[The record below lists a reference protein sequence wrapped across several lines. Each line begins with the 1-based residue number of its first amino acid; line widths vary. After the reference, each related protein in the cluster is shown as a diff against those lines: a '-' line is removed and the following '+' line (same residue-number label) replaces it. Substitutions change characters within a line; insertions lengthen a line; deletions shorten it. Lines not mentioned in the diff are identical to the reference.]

1 MNGYCEHKDR
11 LCSFAEGKDGVCKIN
26 SDSTDQ
32 NVKMNTY
39 YIDIYLYKD
48 DDLVANSNSIY
59 VKMHEE
65 RAENLLLF
73 FKVLND
79 NNKDVK
85 IEMDRV

>member
-1 MNGYCEHKDR
+1 MKGYCERKDR
-11 LCSFAEGKDGVCKIN
+11 FCVFTEGEDGICKIN
-26 SDSTDQ
+26 YDCTAPD
-32 NVKMNTY
+32 VKMNTY

-48 DDLVANSNSIY
+48 DDFVSNSNPIY
-59 VKMHEE
+59 FKIPEA

-79 NNKDVK
+79 NNRDVK